1 VNAETP
7 IISSSCYTSSVTD
20 AITLHPIGDVVE
32 HLLPPWS
39 GAQDNLNMIRELRK
53 QSIETNPTPMPNA
66 TRRIVQVFVAD
77 PNENVP
83 LEHSVLFK
91 GDQKLTDLTDTELYF
106 EVPMQEVLKSHNDKR
121 VQFLDKEASKRAGKD
136 ILLEPVKIRDLKM
149 VVVTIA
155 QF

>member
-1 VNAETP
+1 
-7 IISSSCYTSSVTD
+7 
-20 AITLHPIGDVVE
+20 
-32 HLLPPWS
+32 
-39 GAQDNLNMIRELRK
+39 
-53 QSIETNPTPMPNA
+53 MPNA